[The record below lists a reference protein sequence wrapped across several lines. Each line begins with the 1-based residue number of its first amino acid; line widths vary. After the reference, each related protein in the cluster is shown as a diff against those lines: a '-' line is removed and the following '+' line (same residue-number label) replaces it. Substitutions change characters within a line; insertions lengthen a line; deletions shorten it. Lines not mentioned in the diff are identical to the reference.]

1 MNETDLQDALFAHLN
16 NVNHTEF
23 AEPLP
28 MNEVRY
34 IAKSIAKFTWKYR
47 NTISGGYERKT
58 TDEELK
64 KIKVANAHQTAE
76 IKRLATEAKI
86 KKAIDIFLR
95 EGRRITKAGIAR
107 EIGITREAISRYYSD
122 LF

>member
-1 MNETDLQDALFAHLN
+1 MGGH
-16 NVNHTEF
+16 
-23 AEPLP
+23 
-28 MNEVRY
+28 

-64 KIKVANAHQTAE
+64 EIRTANAHQTAE
-76 IKRLATEAKI
+76 IKRLATERKI
-86 KKAIDIFLR
+86 KKAIDTFLR

-107 EIGITREAISRYYSD
+107 EVGISRSTALKYYSH